1 MRQFAAPGL
10 RLWSLSFE
18 AKIIYTFFCALSLCA
33 MASSVLLYE
42 DLVGLGARNGAGHL
56 ARVGAYYGR
65 EARALPAGPAGPG
78 QPGQPGQ
85 GQRAAT
91 EPGGGPEIALPEDAE
106 AATLTVAMPYRK
118 LLEITHFHLFTVPV
132 FLLIISHL
140 FMLSGIGA
148 RAKAVWIGCGWAA
161 ASLHIAAPWLVRA
174 GPSWSFTYPLSGI
187 GLLVS
192 SLVLTLVPAV
202 GMWRRPPPR
211 RSGGRLA
218 QAEEPA

>member
-18 AKIIYTFFCALSLCA
+18 AKIVYTFFCALSLCA

-42 DLVGLGARNGAGHL
+42 DLVGLGARGGHL
-56 ARVGAYYGR
+56 ARVGAYYAR
-65 EARALPAGPAGPG
+65 EARALPAGPPPAPS
-78 QPGQPGQ
+78 
-85 GQRAAT
+85 
-91 EPGGGPEIALPEDAE
+91 GGPEIALPEDAE

-118 LLEITHFHLFTVPV
+118 LLEVTHFHLFTVPV

-140 FMLSGIGA
+140 FLLSGVGA
-148 RAKAVWIGCGWAA
+148 RAKVAWIGAGWAA

-174 GPSWSFTYPLSGI
+174 GPAWSFTYPLSGA

-192 SLVLTLVPAV
+192 SLVLTLVPAA

-211 RSGGRLA
+211 RSGGSPAQEELA
-218 QAEEPA
+218 

>member
-18 AKIIYTFFCALSLCA
+18 AKIIYTFFCVLSLCA

-42 DLVGLGARNGAGHL
+42 DLVGLGARGGHL

-65 EARALPAGPAGPG
+65 EARALPAGS
-78 QPGQPGQ
+78 PGQ
-85 GQRAAT
+85 GPPRQAPP
-91 EPGGGPEIALPEDAE
+91 EGGPEIALPEDAE

-118 LLEITHFHLFTVPV
+118 LLEVTHFHLFTVPV

-140 FMLSGIGA
+140 FMLSGVGA
-148 RAKAVWIGCGWAA
+148 RAKAAWIGCGWAA

-174 GPSWSFTYPLSGI
+174 GPSWSFTYPLSGA

-211 RSGGRLA
+211 RSGGRA
-218 QAEEPA
+218 QAEVAA